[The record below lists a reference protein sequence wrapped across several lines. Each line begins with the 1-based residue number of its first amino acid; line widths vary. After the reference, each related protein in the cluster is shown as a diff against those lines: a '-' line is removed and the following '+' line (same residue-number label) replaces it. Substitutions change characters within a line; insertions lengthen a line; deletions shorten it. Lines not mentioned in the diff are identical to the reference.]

1 MGTENYH
8 DMSEAF
14 GCDVCGAIF
23 KGKPH
28 GIIKLRKRGDGVDG
42 ELCESCYNMI
52 VGQVGSD

>member
-1 MGTENYH
+1 
-8 DMSEAF
+8 MSEAF

-52 VGQVGSD
+52 VGQVASD